1 MAAWPHADL
10 QSTVTEV
17 CVGCPS
23 LLRPS
28 AYFVA
33 WNGVLA
39 LVYSGF
45 PPVLATLKSRL
56 NEPSCGLKKENFG
69 SKWPKT
75 TLGAL
80 VDGAELTMDEL
91 TKLRALCLEL
101 GPKLSVPETAVR
113 VEQLSFVRYA
123 QRGLEPVDSRQRVDI
138 ALLGA
143 AGVTAAGAAAAPPS
157 TTAGEA
163 PSEEELERVR
173 GVLGE
178 WDDLGDYLPKVNA
191 PGSRIGSYRHD
202 SPSGSTLVAFL
213 DGPNGAAPAALFD
226 AVRELK
232 AAVDAALPGKYAW
245 LDEASL
251 HCTIRALAD
260 A

>member
-10 QSTVTEV
+10 QSTVQEV
-17 CVGCPS
+17 CEGSPS

-33 WNGVLA
+33 WNGVLT

-45 PPVLATLKSRL
+45 PPVLTELKSRL
-56 NEPSCGLKKENFG
+56 NEPSRGLKKENFG

-80 VDGAELTMDEL
+80 VDGAELSMDEL
-91 TKLRALCLEL
+91 TNLRALCLAR
-101 GPKLSVPETAVR
+101 GPIAMETAVR
-113 VEQLSFVRYA
+113 VEKLSFVRYT
-123 QRGLEPVDSRQRVDI
+123 QRGLEPVQSRQRIDI
-138 ALLGA
+138 ALGT
-143 AGVTAAGAAAAPPS
+143 AGVAGAGATAAPS
-157 TTAGEA
+157 ATTAGEM

-173 GVLGE
+173 GVLHE
-178 WDDLGDYLPKVNA
+178 WDDLDDYLPKVNA
-191 PGSRIGSYRHD
+191 PGSRIGSYRHE

-213 DGPNGAAPAALFD
+213 EGGAAPAALFE
-226 AVRELK
+226 AVGELK
-232 AAVDAALPGKYAW
+232 AAVDAMLPGKYAW

>member
-1 MAAWPHADL
+1 MSAAAWPHEEL
-10 QSTVTEV
+10 QAAVVETCGGSS
-17 CVGCPS
+17 S
-23 LLRPS
+23 LLRPC

-33 WNGVLA
+33 WNGVLT

-45 PPVLATLKSRL
+45 PPVLTQLKDRL
-56 NEPSCGLKKENFG
+56 NEPSSGLKKENFG
-69 SKWPKT
+69 SKWPKS

-80 VDGAELTMDEL
+80 ADGAELTLEEL
-91 TKLRALCLEL
+91 TKLQAVCAEHSQ
-101 GPKLSVPETAVR
+101 KLSAEPLSVR
-113 VEQLSFVRYA
+113 VDQLSFVRYA
-123 QRGLEPVDSRQRVDI
+123 QRGLEPDDSRQRIDI
-138 ALLGA
+138 TLGTDA
-143 AGVTAAGAAAAPPS
+143 ASATAAAA
-157 TTAGEA
+157 TAAKEM

-178 WDDLGDYLPKVNA
+178 WDDLAAYLPKVNA
-191 PGSRIGSYRHD
+191 PGSRIGSYRSA

-213 DGPNGAAPAALFD
+213 DAPNDAAPRALFK

-232 AAVDAALPGKYAW
+232 AAVDAALPGKYSW